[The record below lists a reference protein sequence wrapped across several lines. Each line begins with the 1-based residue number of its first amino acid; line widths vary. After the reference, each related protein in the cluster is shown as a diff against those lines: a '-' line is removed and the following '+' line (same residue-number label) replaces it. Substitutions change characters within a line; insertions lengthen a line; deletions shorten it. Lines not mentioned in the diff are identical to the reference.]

1 MSNEGYIGAIINI
14 NKKQWRVAQKVST
27 RANSKCQYILS
38 YENIDG
44 TYESMSLNENA
55 LKQILKSGSKV
66 IDSEYK

>member
-1 MSNEGYIGAIINI
+1 MSNEVYIGTIINI
-14 NKKQWRVAQKVST
+14 NNKPWRVAQKVST

>member
-1 MSNEGYIGAIINI
+1 MSNEEYIGVIINI
-14 NKKQWRVAQKVST
+14 NNIQWRVADK
-27 RANSKCQYILS
+27 RKIYGKEWQYTLS
-38 YENIDG
+38 HENVDG

>member
-1 MSNEGYIGAIINI
+1 M
-14 NKKQWRVAQKVST
+14 AQKT
-27 RANSKCQYILS
+27 FKYGREWQYTLS
-38 YENIDG
+38 HENVDG